1 MTPDGRNPGPNADNN
16 IPVLTEIVE
25 LETQVPAQAPPVQAP
40 PHAAAAAAIV
50 PPALREQGLA
60 PTPAL
65 PPAGTDAAR
74 VMGEVMW
81 RFQSEWPALIEA
93 QCRAALESRLS
104 LLTEQLAADLT
115 RTLEA
120 RLMDWLGAAL
130 DDALAP
136 QRRTPPR

>member
-1 MTPDGRNPGPNADNN
+1 MTADGRNSGSPADNN

-25 LETQVPAQAPPVQAP
+25 LDDAAPVAAPAAAPSQAP
-40 PHAAAAAAIV
+40 AAAV

-60 PTPAL
+60 PTSAI

-104 LLTEQLAADLT
+104 LLTEQLAVDLT

-130 DDALAP
+130 DDALVTQRKPP
-136 QRRTPPR
+136 QR

>member
-1 MTPDGRNPGPNADNN
+1 MTDGRNSGSPADNN

-25 LETQVPAQAPPVQAP
+25 LEDAAPVAAPAATPSQVPAPA
-40 PHAAAAAAIV
+40 V

-60 PTPAL
+60 PTSAM

-81 RFQSEWPALIEA
+81 RFQSEWPTLIEA

-120 RLMDWLGAAL
+120 RLMEWLGAAL
-130 DDALAP
+130 DDALAD
-136 QRRTPPR
+136 QRKPPSR

>member
-1 MTPDGRNPGPNADNN
+1 MTDGRNSGSPADNN

-25 LETQVPAQAPPVQAP
+25 LEDAEPVAAPAAVPSPATMTPAVPPV
-40 PHAAAAAAIV
+40 
-50 PPALREQGLA
+50 LREQGLA
-60 PTPAL
+60 PTSAL

-74 VMGEVMW
+74 VMGHVMW
-81 RFQSEWPALIEA
+81 RFQTEWPTLIEA

-130 DDALAP
+130 DDALAD
-136 QRRTPPR
+136 QRKPPSR

>member
-1 MTPDGRNPGPNADNN
+1 MTDGRYPGSQADNN

-25 LETQVPAQAPPVQAP
+25 LEDAAPTAAPAATPPAPVAAP
-40 PHAAAAAAIV
+40 GVDV

-60 PTPAL
+60 PTSAM

-74 VMGEVMW
+74 VMGDVMW

-93 QCRAALESRLS
+93 QCRAAMESRLS
-104 LLTEQLAADLT
+104 LLSEQLAAELT

-130 DDALAP
+130 DDALAA
-136 QRRTPPR
+136 QQKPPHR

>member
-1 MTPDGRNPGPNADNN
+1 MTDGRYPGAHADNN

-25 LETQVPAQAPPVQAP
+25 LEDAAPAAVPAATPPAPAEAP
-40 PHAAAAAAIV
+40 HVDV

-60 PTPAL
+60 PTSAM

-74 VMGEVMW
+74 VMGDVMW

-93 QCRAALESRLS
+93 QCRAAMESRLS
-104 LLTEQLAADLT
+104 LLSEQLAAELT

-136 QRRTPPR
+136 QQKPPQR

>member
-1 MTPDGRNPGPNADNN
+1 MTPDGRNPGSNADNN

-25 LETQVPAQAPPVQAP
+25 LDDALPAQAPPVQAP
-40 PHAAAAAAIV
+40 SHPAAAAAIV

-60 PTPAL
+60 PTPAS

-81 RFQSEWPALIEA
+81 RFQSEWPGLIEA

-130 DDALAP
+130 DEALAA

>member
-1 MTPDGRNPGPNADNN
+1 MTDGRNSGSPADNN

-25 LETQVPAQAPPVQAP
+25 LEDAAPVAAPAATPSQVPTPA
-40 PHAAAAAAIV
+40 V

-60 PTPAL
+60 PTSAM

-81 RFQSEWPALIEA
+81 RFQSEWPTLIEA

-120 RLMDWLGAAL
+120 RLMEWLGAAL
-130 DDALAP
+130 DDALAD
-136 QRRTPPR
+136 QRKPPSR

>member
-1 MTPDGRNPGPNADNN
+1 MTDGRYPGSHADNN

-25 LETQVPAQAPPVQAP
+25 LEDVAPTAAPAAP
-40 PHAAAAAAIV
+40 PHAPTEAPNVDV

-60 PTPAL
+60 PTSAM

-74 VMGEVMW
+74 VMGDVMW

-93 QCRAALESRLS
+93 QCRAAMESRLS
-104 LLTEQLAADLT
+104 LLSEQLAADLT

-130 DDALAP
+130 DDALAAQQKPP
-136 QRRTPPR
+136 QR

>member
-1 MTPDGRNPGPNADNN
+1 
-16 IPVLTEIVE
+16 
-25 LETQVPAQAPPVQAP
+25 
-40 PHAAAAAAIV
+40 
-50 PPALREQGLA
+50 PALREQGLA
-60 PTPAL
+60 PTPAM

-81 RFQSEWPALIEA
+81 RFQSEWPGLIEA
-93 QCRAALESRLS
+93 QCRAVLESRLS

-115 RTLEA
+115 RALEA

-130 DDALAP
+130 DEALAA

>member
-1 MTPDGRNPGPNADNN
+1 MSDGRYPGSHPDNN

-25 LETQVPAQAPPVQAP
+25 LEDAAPVAAPAAPPPVPAEAPKAD
-40 PHAAAAAAIV
+40 V

-60 PTPAL
+60 PTSAM

-81 RFQSEWPALIEA
+81 RFQSEWPALIES
-93 QCRAALESRLS
+93 QCRAAMESRLS
-104 LLTEQLAADLT
+104 LLSEQLAADLT

-130 DDALAP
+130 DDALAAQQRPP
-136 QRRTPPR
+136 QR

>member
-1 MTPDGRNPGPNADNN
+1 MTDGRYPGSQADNN

-25 LETQVPAQAPPVQAP
+25 LEDAAPAVTPAAPPRTPAE
-40 PHAAAAAAIV
+40 ASNADV

-60 PTPAL
+60 PTSAM

-74 VMGEVMW
+74 VMGDVMW

-93 QCRAALESRLS
+93 QCRAAMESRLS
-104 LLTEQLAADLT
+104 LLSEQLAAELT

-130 DDALAP
+130 DDALAAQQKPP
-136 QRRTPPR
+136 QR

>member
-1 MTPDGRNPGPNADNN
+1 MTADGRNSGSPTDNN

-25 LETQVPAQAPPVQAP
+25 LDDAMPVAAPAAASSQAP
-40 PHAAAAAAIV
+40 AAAV

-60 PTPAL
+60 PTSAI

-130 DDALAP
+130 DDALATQRKPP
-136 QRRTPPR
+136 QR

>member
-1 MTPDGRNPGPNADNN
+1 MTDGRNSGSPADNN

-25 LETQVPAQAPPVQAP
+25 LEDAAPVAAPAATPSQVPAPA
-40 PHAAAAAAIV
+40 V

-60 PTPAL
+60 STSAM

-81 RFQSEWPALIEA
+81 RFQSEWPTLIEA

-120 RLMDWLGAAL
+120 RLMEWLGAAL
-130 DDALAP
+130 DDALAD
-136 QRRTPPR
+136 QRKPPSR

>member
-1 MTPDGRNPGPNADNN
+1 MIADGRNSGSPADNN

-25 LETQVPAQAPPVQAP
+25 LDDAVPAAPPAAPAQVPA
-40 PHAAAAAAIV
+40 AAV

-60 PTPAL
+60 PTSAI

-130 DDALAP
+130 DDALAA
-136 QRRTPPR
+136 QRKPSQR

>member
-1 MTPDGRNPGPNADNN
+1 MSDGRYPGSHADNN

-25 LETQVPAQAPPVQAP
+25 LEDAAPVAAPAAPPLAP
-40 PHAAAAAAIV
+40 DAPKVHV

-60 PTPAL
+60 PTSAM

-81 RFQSEWPALIEA
+81 RFQSEWPALIES
-93 QCRAALESRLS
+93 QCRAAMESRLS
-104 LLTEQLAADLT
+104 LLSEQLAADLT
-115 RTLEA
+115 RALEA

-130 DDALAP
+130 DDALAAQ
-136 QRRTPPR
+136 QRPPPR

>member
-1 MTPDGRNPGPNADNN
+1 MTDGRYPGSPADNN
-16 IPVLTEIVE
+16 IPVLTEIVD
-25 LETQVPAQAPPVQAP
+25 LDDTAPVAASAATPPAPAE
-40 PHAAAAAAIV
+40 AAKVDV

-60 PTPAL
+60 PTSAL

-74 VMGEVMW
+74 VMGDVMW

-93 QCRAALESRLS
+93 QCRAAMESRLS
-104 LLTEQLAADLT
+104 LLSEQLAADLT

-130 DDALAP
+130 EDALAA
-136 QRRTPPR
+136 QHKPPHR